1 MITAANFSAYAK
13 ANGAHGDFFY
23 FVHMV
28 DSAGNNYYFSDY
40 HTQLDSYLPT
50 NLTVDP
56 VTYQTNLRDGIYSI
70 SPVRVR
76 IDNTAQPTT
85 TGTKRFTENFTSGE
99 FETEICIVY
108 LGYDGCTSSDFL
120 PYYKGRMVDFRAD
133 ALGVEFRIADRA
145 IFELPLLPQN
155 KFTRASYLK
164 APSELIGKPI
174 PLVYGYYDHEFLN
187 PLEWGVRAVVPA
199 YIVEHDLDV
208 TTPQIVLEAADNEL
222 SAINDVYIYDEN
234 LDSLGKIED
243 TITNSLSA
251 ARATVDLRTQD
262 SSVFITTTHYL
273 YPDRAEATL
282 ASGTVENALDLD
294 SETATTVT
302 DGDEITFFFSPDI
315 TAIPSEQLLPFADER
330 VAAQDTT
337 IGMSAVQVEYA
348 GYASGS
354 FSGGD
359 RVEIEVVNGN
369 FADSIASPTTTDN
382 ATWSTTTGNLDIA
395 YAQRWT
401 DSAAQTSIG
410 IREADDASDTNGY
423 TVTIYPGDGVYPTMT
438 EMAQALEK
446 EIAHQT
452 DDGNLANSYSFT
464 YDKNTN
470 KFLLKLIDGTKY
482 FRVFDAASYLA
493 EDLGF
498 TNTTVTPMVNDE
510 DESTGVTV
518 LDVPDGDFSFLKVKF
533 ELASGTSQ
541 DFNLKGL
548 RIKLTRSYRAW
559 NVAQQ
564 STDGGGRPP
573 TTRGSL
579 SPSATASRTEET
591 RFQRRD
597 FDRRGANINRPS
609 PPLRYTSKGY
619 RNAQTVLDGLTGS
632 RFYFECI
639 GPIED
644 ESNAYDGGPEIIE
657 RLLLDEISIAS
668 GDVDTTAFNTAQ
680 TNTDALRF
688 ALYLAEQRPPSDI
701 FAELCQLMGG
711 FFAITQDGKY
721 TIKALKSSYSS
732 SDTDFTIHYRDIPNN
747 LRDSI
752 KFYRNPIDDVAIDL
766 DLVHTY
772 NWARGKYEKTT
783 SKALTSD
790 LNIIDREMST
800 QLINHTSTAGT
811 VAEHFSGTGSTP
823 GFFGRQRNMCQIR
836 TMDPDLQRVE
846 LGDIGQFH
854 EDWDSVIDVFGNTAS
869 KVYWWVTGKQYD
881 KNQVNLTLTEVYIEP
896 EASGP
901 GGVYLP
907 SELDGDTMLF
917 MDWGRI
923 ADEGFT
929 ASDFFPDYPTSLT
942 LGTVDNASTS
952 SEWAKGSNNTI
963 IDGGD
968 SGGPLSGLDDSG
980 GGSGAGAVVYNNS
993 NANSVHAHT
1002 SPGSDAFYVELWLK
1016 DGERVSAS
1024 DGSMYLGAP
1033 FTTAGSGAK
1042 WYLGIDQNNKVNFHL
1057 TDGTNT
1063 VDLAGSTTLTTP
1075 FTGQIFAYYNP
1086 GTTCVVGFNGASDGS
1101 TTPSGSIGSIFGGTT
1116 FGNRMHVGATNVP
1129 APYTTAF
1136 NGIINRFYIY
1146 RIGTARFPADATAT
1160 IALVN
1165 YNAINGNF

>member
-1 MITAANFSAYAK
+1 MITAANFSAYVK
-13 ANGAHGDFFY
+13 EHGGSSDLFY

-40 HTQLDSYLPT
+40 HSQIDSYLPT
-50 NLTVDP
+50 NLTISAVK
-56 VTYQTNLRDGIYSI
+56 YQTNIRDGIYSI
-70 SPVRVR
+70 SPVKVR

-85 TGTKRFTENFTSGE
+85 TGTARFTENFASGE
-99 FETEICIVY
+99 FETEICVVY

-120 PYYKGRMVDFRAD
+120 PYYKGRMVDFSAD
-133 ALGVEFRIADRA
+133 ALGCEFSIADRA
-145 IFELPLLPQN
+145 IFELPLLPKN

-187 PLEWGVRAVVPA
+187 SLEWGVRAVVPA

-282 ASGTVENALDLD
+282 ASGTVENALDLS
-294 SETATTVT
+294 SETETVVT

-337 IGMSAVQVEYA
+337 VGMSAVQIEYA
-348 GYASGS
+348 GYAAAS
-354 FSGGD
+354 FSGSD
-359 RVEIEVVNGN
+359 SVDISVVNGN
-369 FADSIASPTTTDN
+369 FDVSDTTPQTADN
-382 ATWSTTTGNLDIA
+382 ATWTAMTGNLDIA

-423 TVTIYPGDGVYPTMT
+423 TVTIYPGDGIYATMT
-438 EMAQALEK
+438 EMAQAIEK

-452 DDGNLANSYSFT
+452 DDANLANSYSFT

-470 KFLLKLIDGTKY
+470 KFLLKRIDGTKF

-498 TNTTVTPMVNDE
+498 TNTTVTPLVDDE

-579 SPSATASRTEET
+579 STSATASRTEET

-597 FDRRGANINRPS
+597 FDRRGATLNRPS
-609 PPLRYTSKGY
+609 PPLRYTNKGY

-668 GDVDTTAFNTAQ
+668 GDVDATAFDAAQ
-680 TNTDALRF
+680 ANTDALRF

-752 KFYRNPIDDVAIDL
+752 KFYRNPIDDVSTDL
-766 DLVHTY
+766 DLIHTY

-800 QLINHTSTAGT
+800 QLINHSSTAST
-811 VAEHFSGTGSTP
+811 VAEHFSGTGSTA
-823 GFFGRQRNMCQIR
+823 GFFGRQRNMCQIT
-836 TMDPDLQRVE
+836 TMDHDLQRAE
-846 LGDIGQFH
+846 LGDICQFH
-854 EDWDSVIDVFGNTAS
+854 TDWDLVIDVFGNTPS
-869 KVYWWVTGKQYD
+869 NVFWMVTGKQYD
-881 KNQVNLTLTEVYIEP
+881 KSRITFTLTEVYIQGL
-896 EASGP
+896 GP
-901 GGVYLP
+901 NGEYLP
-907 SELDGDTMLF
+907 DEAAGDKMLF
-917 MDWGRI
+917 VDLGR
-923 ADEGFT
+923 AANEGFT
-929 ASDFFPDYPTSLT
+929 NDGWMVDYPTSLQ
-942 LGTVDNASTS
+942 LGTAGTPSTS
-952 SEWAKGSNNTI
+952 AEFATGSSNAL

-968 SGGPLSGLDDSG
+968 DGSILSGMDDSG
-980 GGSGAGAVVYNNS
+980 GASLAGRIRYDNNNS
-993 NANSVHAHT
+993 DLVHAYT
-1002 SPGSDAFYVELWLK
+1002 SPGEDAFFVSAWLNG
-1016 DGERVSAS
+1016 GERVSGTQ
-1024 DGSMYLGAP
+1024 GSMYLGAP
-1033 FTTAGSGAK
+1033 YTTAGSGAK
-1042 WYLGIDQNNKVNFHL
+1042 WYFGIDQDNKINFHI
-1057 TDGTNT
+1057 TDGTT
-1063 VDLAGSTTLTTP
+1063 SATLQSTSALSTP
-1075 FTGQIFAYYNP
+1075 FTGQIFAYYDP
-1086 GTTCVVGFNGASDGS
+1086 GNTLVVGSNGVADGS
-1101 TTPSGSIGSIFGGTT
+1101 LTPSGSIGSIFGGTT
-1116 FGNRMHVGATNVP
+1116 FGNRLHIGGTNVP
-1129 APYTTAF
+1129 ANYTTGF
-1136 NGIINRFYIY
+1136 EGILNRFYIY
-1146 RIGTARFPADATAT
+1146 RIGTSRFPSDAATT
-1160 IALVN
+1160 IALHN
-1165 YNAINGNF
+1165 YNKLNGNI